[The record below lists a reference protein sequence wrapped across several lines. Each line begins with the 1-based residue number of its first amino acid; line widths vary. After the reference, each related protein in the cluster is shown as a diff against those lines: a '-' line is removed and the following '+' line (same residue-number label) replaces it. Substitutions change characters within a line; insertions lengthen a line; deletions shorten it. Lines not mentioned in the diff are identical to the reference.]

1 MPITATVCPEDSCV
15 LHVKK
20 IKENK
25 KHVYLKVKAMFNH
38 RTLYGIRNTRLLF
51 LHTVHPYKDN

>member
-20 IKENK
+20 IKDNK
-25 KHVYLKVKAMFNH
+25 GHVYLKVNDMLNH
-38 RTLYGIRNTRLLF
+38 
-51 LHTVHPYKDN
+51 KDIV